1 MTGGWHLIRLIL
13 RRDRVLL
20 PLWVLILAALPAAY
34 AASFAEL
41 TPTEESRALYARTT
55 AGIPSIEGMLGPIYG
70 SSVGALAT
78 QRAGL
83 TLLIVALINV
93 LVVIRHT
100 RTEEDAG
107 RRELVAATVVGRH
120 APLGATLVVV
130 IAADLVLGLLIAA
143 FMGFSS
149 GSLLLGMSVAAAG
162 IVFAAVGAV
171 AAQLTENAG
180 PARGLALGVLGVA
193 YLVRAAGDAT
203 GSGLSWASPLA
214 WSQYTQPFAD
224 ETWLPLLAS
233 AGLTVLLAGLAG
245 WLSVR
250 RDVGG
255 GMLPARLGPAGST
268 SLTGPFALA
277 WRLQKGLL
285 IGWSAGFLVF
295 GLAFGGAVSGA
306 TEAFNGN
313 PELAE
318 LFARLGGGLSLTD
331 TFIATLLGMAAIAAA
346 AYGIQ
351 AALRMRSEES
361 AMRAE
366 PVLATATARVP
377 WALGHVVFAVIGP
390 VVALVMIGAGL
401 GLTYGA
407 DVGDLGQVPRL
418 IGAALAQAP
427 AAATLTGLTVALFG
441 LLPRLSAVAWGILAI
456 CLLLGQIGALLQL
469 SQAVLDLSPFTHTP
483 HLPGGEATA
492 FPLVVLTGV
501 ATALVAA
508 GLWGFRRR
516 DVGV

>member
-1 MTGGWHLIRLIL
+1 MTGVRHLIRLIL

-20 PLWVLILAALPAAY
+20 PLWVLILAALPAVY

-41 TPTEESRALYARTT
+41 TPTEESRLLYARTT
-55 AGIPSIEGMLGPIYG
+55 AGIPSIEAMLGPVYG
-70 SSVGALAT
+70 HSVEALAT

-100 RTEEDAG
+100 RAEEDAG

-120 APLGATLVVV
+120 APLAAALIV
-130 IAADLVLGLLIAA
+130 AACADLVIGLLTAA
-143 FMGFSS
+143 FLGFSG
-149 GSLLLGMSVAAAG
+149 GSLLLGMSVASAG

-180 PARGLALGVLGVA
+180 PARGLALAALGVA

-203 GSGLSWASPLA
+203 GSDLSWASPLA
-214 WSQYTQPFAD
+214 WSQYTKAFAGD
-224 ETWLPLLAS
+224 DWRPLLAS
-233 AGLTVLLAGLAG
+233 LGLTAVLAVAAG

-255 GMLPARLGPAGST
+255 GLLPTRLGPAGST

-277 WRLQKGLL
+277 WRLQRGLL
-285 IGWSAGFLVF
+285 IGWSTGFLVF
-295 GLAFGGAVSGA
+295 GLAFGGATSGA
-306 TEAFNGN
+306 AEAFRDNA
-313 PELAE
+313 ELAE
-318 LFARLGGGLSLTD
+318 LFARLGGGASLTD
-331 TFIATLLGMAAIAAA
+331 TFIATLFGIAAIAAA

-351 AALRMRSEES
+351 AASRMRAEES

-390 VVALVMIGAGL
+390 VVALFMIGVGL
-401 GLTYGA
+401 GLSFGA
-407 DVGDLGQVPRL
+407 DVGDMGQVPRL

-469 SQAVLDLSPFTHTP
+469 SEAVLDLSPFTHTP
-483 HLPGGEATA
+483 RLPGGEVTA
-492 FPLVVLTGV
+492 LPLVVL
-501 ATALVAA
+501 ALVAVALTAA